1 MRVLGLDLGEREL
14 RVARGERVLGAV
26 RLLGIERIP
35 IDDPAALPALATGR
49 RTLVRSAL
57 PAALATHRTL
67 VLPFADRR
75 RLAET
80 VPLELAGQLGVDAAD
95 EAIAFTPLGGTD
107 GGTAVLAV
115 AARRDDV
122 AAHRALLAAAG
133 LAAAH
138 VDLAPLPV
146 WSLVPPA
153 AGDVGLV
160 LADGERSALS
170 VRRDGRLAGLRALGA
185 RGTDA
190 AALAAEVRWSLAAL
204 GGTPAR
210 VIVAGADAGPAM
222 LAALGA
228 ALRTEVLAL
237 TDVVELPGI
246 TPDALAAGALAA
258 GLALGA
264 GRGAHVG
271 VALAG
276 DASQGASL
284 LRVGALAA
292 AAVALVVLDVGLVRH
307 GLARRDAT
315 LAAAIR
321 AEAAAVLPD
330 APLVAPRAEL
340 EAALAAAGRRRAR
353 LGGASALAV
362 LRELSTRLPEAL
374 RLDLDE
380 VAVEPEVIRVHG
392 RTDGFDAVDALRR
405 ALAASPLLTEVR
417 ADETRTTVD
426 GRQVEFRLTAT
437 RRSVP
442 GVHS

>member
-35 IDDPAALPALATGR
+35 IDDPAALPALGTGR

-67 VLPFADRR
+67 VLPFAHRR

-95 EAIAFTPLGGTD
+95 EAIAFTP
-107 GGTAVLAV
+107 
-115 AARRDDV
+115 
-122 AAHRALLAAAG
+122 
-133 LAAAH
+133 
-138 VDLAPLPV
+138 
-146 WSLVPPA
+146 
-153 AGDVGLV
+153 
-160 LADGERSALS
+160 
-170 VRRDGRLAGLRALGA
+170 LGA

-210 VIVAGADAGPAM
+210 VIVAGADAGPAL
-222 LAALGA
+222 LAALAA

-271 VALAG
+271 IALTG
-276 DASQGASL
+276 DASEGASL
-284 LRVGALAA
+284 RRVGALAA
-292 AAVALVVLDVGLVRH
+292 AAIALVVLDVGLVRH

-405 ALAASPLLTEVR
+405 ALAASPLLAEVR